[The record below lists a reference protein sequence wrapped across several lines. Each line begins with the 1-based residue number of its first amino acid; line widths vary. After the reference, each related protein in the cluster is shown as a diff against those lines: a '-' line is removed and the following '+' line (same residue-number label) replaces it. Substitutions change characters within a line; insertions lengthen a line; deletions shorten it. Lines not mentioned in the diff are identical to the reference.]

1 MNNWFR
7 SIQRKLIICL
17 VRRHVGLKKFE
28 YFRFRGQKS
37 PALYFF
43 GTNMIFKETHG
54 KLQKSSISLNWLLD
68 NECDIIGLTEKHWLS
83 KY

>member
-1 MNNWFR
+1 MRSWFR
-7 SIQRKLIICL
+7 SIRRKFIVFL
-17 VRRHVGLKKFE
+17 VRTHVGLKKFE
-28 YFRFRGQKS
+28 YFRFKGQKS

-43 GTNMIFKETHG
+43 GTNMIFKEIHG